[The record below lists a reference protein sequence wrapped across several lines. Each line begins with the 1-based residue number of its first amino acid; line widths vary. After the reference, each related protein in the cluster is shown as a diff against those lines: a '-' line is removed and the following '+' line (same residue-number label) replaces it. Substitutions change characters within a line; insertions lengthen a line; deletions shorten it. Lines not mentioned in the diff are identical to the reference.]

1 MANQYRV
8 EEDLIGKKEV
18 PASAYYGIQSV
29 RADENF
35 NITGYTIDAELV
47 VASAYVKKAAA
58 RADMESGSLGD
69 AVGEVIVRAADE
81 VIVGKLHD
89 EVIVDPL
96 QGGAVTSTIV
106 NANE

>member
-35 NITGYTIDAELV
+35 NITGYTIDSELI
-47 VASAYVKKAAA
+47 VAIAYVKKAAA
-58 RADMESGSLGD
+58 MANMEIGSLEDTIGQ
-69 AVGEVIVRAADE
+69 AIVKAADE
-81 VIVGKLHD
+81 IIAGKLHD
-89 EVIVDPL
+89 EFIVEDRK
-96 QGGAVTSTIV
+96 STRL
-106 NANE
+106 NSSH